1 MRVAVDVPVEKI
13 DAIMNSL
20 AKKYT
25 IVAKKVPSQ
34 QRFKKLD
41 THPNQQVD
49 IHFENSTII
58 VRMMSDENINQS
70 VLLIYTD
77 PNFHKEVEKLTE
89 KDVESDI

>member
-1 MRVAVDVPVEKI
+1 MKYSIVVNKI
-13 DAIMNSL
+13 
-20 AKKYT
+20 
-25 IVAKKVPSQ
+25 PSS
-34 QRFKKLD
+34 REVKKLD

-49 IHFENSTII
+49 IIFENSTVI

-77 PNFHKEVEKLTE
+77 PNFHKEVDKLNE